1 VKPLDR
7 FLRRARRRIVG
18 QEALIWLAR
27 GLALFAV
34 LALAVEVL
42 GRRYP
47 VDPAWPL
54 LVACAALAA
63 VMSVGGWM
71 RAWPSLPRVAR
82 RADAAL
88 GGRER
93 LATALEFATAAGA
106 LVELQRA
113 DALRLAATS
122 DAAAV
127 APARLPWRPLAVALV
142 AGVAAI
148 ALALL
153 PNPALVHLR
162 QQRAAAAAQEQ
173 AAEKIEAIS
182 KQIATSN
189 SNDPPGKK
197 EALTKELQKA
207 ADSVRKAPDPATAVA
222 SLSQAQDAIRSLT
235 DPNLA
240 AKQAAESAAGKQLAG
255 QATTAKAGSA
265 LAAQNSQQASTEL
278 KNLASSLPSMNAA
291 DRAATA
297 QALASAAQAAQGDP
311 QLQQSLQKA
320 SDALKNGDVQAA
332 QQALQEAAQ
341 QVQQTGQE
349 DDFQGDA
356 AQAVNGLQETKGPLA
371 QAAQSQSGQ
380 GQSQG
385 QSQGQGQNPGEG
397 NQPGQ
402 SGQGQGQGQGNQP
415 GQGLQPGQG
424 NGANGQPGGAG
435 NNNGG
440 TQGGQKPG
448 GNPGEKVYVSGQTS
462 SGSTNGQNGDPGSGT
477 DTGLV
482 PYSEYLAEYQAQALN
497 QVDRQLI
504 PQQERDLVSNYFE
517 ALSK

>member
-7 FLRRARRRIVG
+7 FLRRARRRILG
-18 QEALIWLAR
+18 QEALGWLAR

-54 LVACAALAA
+54 LAACAALAA
-63 VMSVGGWM
+63 VVALGGWM

-82 RADAAL
+82 RADTAL

-93 LATALEFATAAGA
+93 LATALEFATAGGL

-113 DALRLAATS
+113 DALRLATTS
-122 DAAAV
+122 DAAVV

-142 AGVAAI
+142 AGVAAS

-153 PNPALVHLR
+153 PTPALVHLR

-173 AAEKIEAIS
+173 AAEKVEAIA
-182 KQIATSN
+182 KQITNSN
-189 SNDPPGKK
+189 SSDPPGKK

-207 ADSVRKAPDPATAVA
+207 ADSVRKAPDPASAVA
-222 SLSQAQDAIRSLT
+222 SLSQAQDSIRSLT

-255 QATTAKAGSA
+255 QPTTAKAGSA

-278 KNLASSLPSMNAA
+278 KNLAGSLPSMNAA

-320 SDALKNGDVQAA
+320 SDALKNGDVQGA

-371 QAAQSQSGQ
+371 QAAQRQSGQ

-385 QSQGQGQNPGEG
+385 QAQNPGEG
-397 NQPGQ
+397 NQPGGQ
-402 SGQGQGQGQGNQP
+402 PGQGQGQGQGNQP

-424 NGANGQPGGAG
+424 TGANGQPGGAG

-440 TQGGQKPG
+440 TQAGGQKPG

-462 SGSTNGQNGDPGSGT
+462 SGSSNGQTGDPGSGT
-477 DTGLV
+477 DTALV

-504 PQQERDLVSNYFE
+504 PQQERDLVSQYFE